1 MAADSIAQQ
10 LAQVRSQLDRACE
23 RLTSPSPEGLDQCSY
38 DLESAMQQL
47 AACQP
52 QFSAQAGNAEA
63 LAEAWHVRRSFQR
76 ARRLMDSAAVFHDN
90 WMRLRGVMSGGYT
103 PTGDPGPVLHPSRI
117 CLQA

>member
-1 MAADSIAQQ
+1 MASDSITRQ
-10 LAQVRSQLDRACE
+10 LAEVRSRLDRACE
-23 RLTSPSPEGLDQCSY
+23 RLTSPSPEAMDQCSY
-38 DLESAMQQL
+38 DLESAMRQL

-52 QFSAQAGNAEA
+52 QLSAHAGDAEA

-76 ARRLMDSAAVFHDN
+76 ARRLMDSASVFHDN

-103 PTGDPGPVLHPSRI
+103 PTGDPGPVVHQSRI